1 MTWALD
7 PENRPQFSDLLKAFE
22 RLPKKRLRRTT
33 SRPTYLTR
41 SADALL
47 IWNIFWG
54 DMNNQGKWLERGA
67 VFESFFLLEK

>member
-47 IWNIFWG
+47 I
-54 DMNNQGKWLERGA
+54 
-67 VFESFFLLEK
+67 